1 MEILGIALY
10 ALLIAGFGWAAIDLL
25 VNIHKQPKRPLKV
38 LRMSSY
44 PFVPDDE
51 TLEAM
56 RQEQGDA
63 GSGKLQPVPVPVKRD
78 YR

>member
-1 MEILGIALY
+1 MAILGIAFN
-10 ALLIAGFGWAAIDLL
+10 ALLLAGFSWAVIDLL
-25 VNIHKQPKRPLKV
+25 IRIHKQPKRPLST

-56 RQEQGDA
+56 RQDQGQT
-63 GSGKLQPVPVPVKRD
+63 GKLQPAPVPVDRN

>member
-1 MEILGIALY
+1 MEILGIAFY

-25 VNIHKQPKRPLKV
+25 INIHKQPKRPLKV

-51 TLEAM
+51 TLDAM
-56 RQEQGDA
+56 RQEQSDS
-63 GSGKLQPVPVPVKRD
+63 GSGKLQPIPVRVKRD

>member
-1 MEILGIALY
+1 MAILGIAFY
-10 ALLIAGFGWAAIDLL
+10 ALLIAGFGWAMIDLL
-25 VNIHKQPKRPLKV
+25 VNIHKQPKRPLSV

-56 RQEQGDA
+56 RREQEDP
-63 GSGKLQPVPVPVKRD
+63 GSGKLQPVPVPVKSN

>member
-1 MEILGIALY
+1 MAILGIAFN
-10 ALLIAGFGWAAIDLL
+10 ALLIAGFGWALIDMLIK
-25 VNIHKQPKRPLKV
+25 IHKQPKRSLSV

-56 RQEQGDA
+56 RQEQVET
-63 GSGKLQPVPVPVKRD
+63 GKLQPVPIPVDKT

>member
-1 MEILGIALY
+1 MEILGITFY

-63 GSGKLQPVPVPVKRD
+63 GSGKLQPVPVPIKSNCR
-78 YR
+78 

>member
-10 ALLIAGFGWAAIDLL
+10 ALLIAGFGWALIDMLIK
-25 VNIHKQPKRPLKV
+25 IHKQPKRPLST
-38 LRMSSY
+38 LRLSSY

-63 GSGKLQPVPVPVKRD
+63 GSGKLQAVPIPVKD
-78 YR
+78 NYR

>member
-1 MEILGIALY
+1 MEIIGIAFY
-10 ALLIAGFGWAAIDLL
+10 VLLMAGFGWAMIDLL

-56 RQEQGDA
+56 RQEQSDP
-63 GSGKLQPVPVPVKRD
+63 GSGKLQPAPVPVKSN

>member
-1 MEILGIALY
+1 MAILGIAFY
-10 ALLIAGFGWAAIDLL
+10 AILIAGFGWAMIDLL

-56 RQEQGDA
+56 RQEQSDP
-63 GSGKLQPVPVPVKRD
+63 GSGKLQPIPVRVERD
-78 YR
+78 NS

>member
-1 MEILGIALY
+1 MEILGIAFY
-10 ALLIAGFGWAAIDLL
+10 ALLMAGFGWAMIDMFIR
-25 VNIHKQPKRPLKV
+25 IHKQPKRPLKV

-56 RQEQGDA
+56 RQEQEDP
-63 GSGKLQPVPVPVKRD
+63 GSGKLQPIPVPVKNN

>member
-1 MEILGIALY
+1 MVILEVTFF
-10 ALLIAGFGWAAIDLL
+10 ALLIAGFGWALMDLL
-25 VNIHKQPKRPLKV
+25 IRIHKQPKRPLSI

-56 RQEQGDA
+56 RREQEDKGPR
-63 GSGKLQPVPVPVKRD
+63 KLQPVPVPVKNI

>member
-1 MEILGIALY
+1 MAILGIAFY
-10 ALLIAGFGWAAIDLL
+10 AILIAGFGWAMIDLL

-56 RQEQGDA
+56 RQEQSDP
-63 GSGKLQPVPVPVKRD
+63 GSRKLQPVPVPVDKT

>member
-1 MEILGIALY
+1 MVILAYAIYGI
-10 ALLIAGFGWAAIDLL
+10 LIAGFGWGL
-25 VNIHKQPKRPLKV
+25 VDMLIKIHKQPRRPLSI

-51 TLEAM
+51 TLQAM
-56 RQEQGDA
+56 REKQRPD
-63 GSGKLQPVPVPVKRD
+63 GKLEPSPVPVRSN

>member
-1 MEILGIALY
+1 MEILGIAFY

-25 VNIHKQPKRPLKV
+25 VNIHKHPKRHLKV

>member
-1 MEILGIALY
+1 MEILGIAFY
-10 ALLIAGFGWAAIDLL
+10 ALLIAGFGWAVIDMFIR
-25 VNIHKQPKRPLKV
+25 IHKQPKRPLKV

-56 RQEQGDA
+56 RQEQSDP
-63 GSGKLQPVPVPVKRD
+63 GSGKLQPVPVPVKSN

>member
-1 MEILGIALY
+1 MEILGMTIS
-10 ALLIAGFGWAAIDLL
+10 ALLLAGFSWAMIDLL
-25 VNIHKQPKRPLKV
+25 IKIHKQPKRPLSV
-38 LRMSSY
+38 LRVSSY

-56 RQEQGDA
+56 RKEREDS
-63 GSGKLQPVPVPVKRD
+63 GSGKLQPVPVPVKNT

>member
-1 MEILGIALY
+1 MAILGIAFY
-10 ALLIAGFGWAAIDLL
+10 ALLIAGFGWAMIDLL
-25 VNIHKQPKRPLKV
+25 VNIHKQPKRPLSV

-56 RQEQGDA
+56 RQEQEDP
-63 GSGKLQPVPVPVKRD
+63 GSGKLQPVPVPVKSN

>member
-1 MEILGIALY
+1 MEILGIAFY
-10 ALLIAGFGWAAIDLL
+10 GLLMAGFGWALIDMLIK
-25 VNIHKQPKRPLKV
+25 IHKQPKRPLST
-38 LRMSSY
+38 LRLSSY

-56 RQEQGDA
+56 RQEQEDS
-63 GSGKLQPVPVPVKRD
+63 GSGKLQPVPVPIEKS